1 MEHEPD
7 LRPGHG
13 VPSTWHL
20 CWQAAVG
27 REFFP
32 APSLRGRIRGRLI
45 DAHRSRGRVLVDY
58 CLLPTEIHL
67 VARLEDGDRPGD
79 LARAIGNVVARWV
92 REAQP
97 IRSPVLAG
105 PFHAHRFESELELR
119 REVRMLAWR
128 PVALGLCRGPT
139 YHADGA
145 LRVALGRRPAEGF
158 DARPLL
164 QMFGTTVPGAR
175 AALRAWISQR
185 PSDPERRAW
194 ELARGLT
201 LALSGVGPQPLAAR
215 EVRNAE
221 AAALIAA
228 VGTDGVHGALRLL
241 SEWVTAKLGGRGVAD
256 LHDGVDGPAARG
268 RALVARLA
276 MEHAL
281 CSAASVARYF
291 GRAKATLSEQMMA
304 SRLREADREIVLTPM
319 PRILADTAALNSK
332 GRVLLRL

>member
-1 MEHEPD
+1 MEPEPD
-7 LRPGHG
+7 LRPGVG

-32 APSLRGRIRGRLI
+32 APSLRGRIRDRLI
-45 DAHRSRGRVLVDY
+45 GAHRSHGRVLVDY

-67 VARLEDGDRPGD
+67 VAQLEDGDRPGD

-105 PFHAHRFESELELR
+105 PFHAHRFESEFELR

-128 PVALGLCRGPT
+128 PVVLGLCRGPT
-139 YHADGA
+139 YHPDGA
-145 LRVALGRRPAEGF
+145 LRIALGRRPADGF

-164 QMFGTTVPGAR
+164 QMFGTTVPRAR
-175 AALRAWISQR
+175 AALRVWISQR
-185 PSDPERRAW
+185 PSDAERRAW

-215 EVRNAE
+215 EVRSAE

-228 VGTDGVHGALRLL
+228 AGTDGVQGAVGLL
-241 SEWVTAKLGGRGVAD
+241 TEWITAKLGGRAVVD
-256 LHDGVDGPAARG
+256 LHGGVDTPAARG

-276 MEHAL
+276 LEHTL
-281 CSAASVARYF
+281 CSSASVARYF
-291 GRAKATLSEQMMA
+291 GRAKATLSEQIAA
-304 SRLREADREIVLTPM
+304 SRLRVADQEIVLTPM
-319 PRILADTAALNSK
+319 PRILSEVAALNSK
-332 GRVLLRL
+332 GRLPHRP